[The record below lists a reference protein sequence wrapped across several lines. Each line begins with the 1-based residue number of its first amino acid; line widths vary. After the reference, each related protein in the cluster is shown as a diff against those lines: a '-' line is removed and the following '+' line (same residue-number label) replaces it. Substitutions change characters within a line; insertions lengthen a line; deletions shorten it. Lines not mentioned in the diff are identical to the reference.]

1 MTAPAPR
8 APAAPAAPA
17 TSADVVVI
25 GAGTAGAVMASYAAR
40 TGASVVLLE
49 AGPDP
54 GPWQPLAWPADLIDA
69 DRVAT
74 SHDWGYSGPAA
85 DGRVLPFPRARVMG
99 GCSSHNGCTQSIGW
113 RGDWDAWGTSSRD
126 WSSAELDRHRA
137 HAIKR
142 LRIQQ
147 PTVADLQPFQR
158 AFLDAAVAAG
168 FPHRDDLLDPDG
180 GQGVAISPVNAP
192 GSVRW
197 NSAFAYLD
205 PVRDHPNLA
214 VRANALA
221 DRIELT
227 SRPGRASRPN
237 QAAAVIAVIDGRRT
251 RIRAGQVIL
260 CAGVYGSAETL
271 LRSGIGPA
279 PDLRRLGI
287 PVAAHL
293 PGVGANLHD
302 HPTAIR
308 SFAAAPSL
316 ARELDHLNRVPDEQV
331 VAKLSTG
338 QDPTGAPYDLH
349 VFPWT
354 ERDPSVAG
362 GWRVTVPVALIRPA
376 SRGALRL
383 RSADPAVRSHAD
395 HAFLSDPTDAERLAA
410 GLAGLDPILAGL
422 PLGEELGEPPSRPA
436 AAWLRRN
443 HEHYWHPAGTCAMGD
458 GPHGVVSEA
467 GTVHGLANVRVA
479 DASIFPDVP
488 RATTAFPTV
497 LVAERMAEIT
507 FGPAPAP
514 QPSAG

>member
-1 MTAPAPR
+1 VTAPAP
-8 APAAPAAPA
+8 AA
-17 TSADVVVI
+17 SADVVVI
-25 GAGTAGAVMASYAAR
+25 GAGTAGAVLASYAAR
-40 TGASVVLLE
+40 AGASVVALE

-54 GPWQPLAWPADLIDA
+54 GPWQSPAWPADLTDA
-69 DRVAT
+69 DRVGT

-113 RGDWDAWGTSSRD
+113 RGDWDAWGASSRG
-126 WSSAELDRHRA
+126 WASAELDRHRA
-137 HAIKR
+137 HAR
-142 LRIQQ
+142 ESLRIQQ
-147 PTVADLQPFQR
+147 PSAADLQPFQR

-168 FPHRDDLLDPDG
+168 LPHRDDLLDPDG
-180 GQGVAISPVNAP
+180 GSGVAISPVNAL

-205 PVRDHPNLA
+205 PVRDRPNLT

-227 SRPGRASRPN
+227 GRTGRA
-237 QAAAVIAVIDGRRT
+237 AAMATAVIAVIDGRRT

-260 CAGVYGSAETL
+260 CAGVYGSAEIL

-287 PVAAHL
+287 PVASGL

-308 SFAAAPSL
+308 SFAAAPAL
-316 ARELDHLNRVPDEQV
+316 ARELDHLRRVPDEQV

-338 QDPTGAPYDLH
+338 QDPAGAPYDLH

-354 ERDPSVAG
+354 ERDPSVAT
-362 GWRVTVPVALIRPA
+362 GWRVVVPVALLRPA
-376 SRGALRL
+376 SRGALKL
-383 RSADPAVRSHAD
+383 RSADPAVRADAD
-395 HAFLSDPTDAERLAA
+395 HAFLADPTDTERLAA
-410 GLAGLDPILAGL
+410 GLAGLDPILAKL

-458 GPHGVVSEA
+458 GPYAVVDEA
-467 GTVHGLANVRVA
+467 GTVHGLANVRIA
-479 DASIFPDVP
+479 DASVFPDVP

-497 LVAERMAEIT
+497 LVAEHMAEMA

>member
-1 MTAPAPR
+1 VTQPA
-8 APAAPAAPA
+8 
-17 TSADVVVI
+17 SADVIIV
-25 GAGTAGAVMASYAAR
+25 GAGTAGAVLASYAAR
-40 TGASVVLLE
+40 AGATVAVLE

-54 GPWQPLAWPADLIDA
+54 GPWQALAWPADLIDA
-69 DRVAT
+69 DTVGT

-85 DGRVLPFPRARVMG
+85 DGRVLAFPRARVIG
-99 GCSSHNGCTQSIGW
+99 GCSSHNGCTQSVGW
-113 RGDWDAWGTSSRD
+113 RGDWDAWGASSPG
-126 WSSAELDRHRA
+126 WASAGLDRHRA
-137 HAIKR
+137 HAVKR

-147 PTVADLQPFQR
+147 PGVAGLQPFQR
-158 AFLDAAVAAG
+158 VFLDAAVAAG
-168 FPHRDDLLDPDG
+168 LTHRDDLLDPDG
-180 GQGVAISPVNAP
+180 GSGVAISPVNAP

-205 PVRDHPNLA
+205 PVRDHPGLT
-214 VRANALA
+214 VCANALV
-221 DRIELT
+221 DRIEFT
-227 SRPGRASRPN
+227 GRPGKPGRPGQPGRA
-237 QAAAVIAVIDGRRT
+237 AAVLAVIDGRRT

-260 CAGVYGSAETL
+260 CAGVYGSAEIL

-279 PDLRRLGI
+279 ADLRRLGI
-287 PVAAHL
+287 PVVSDL
-293 PGVGANLHD
+293 PGAGANLHD

-308 SFAAAPSL
+308 SFAAAPAL
-316 ARELDHLNRVPDEQV
+316 ARELDQLPRFPDEQV

-338 QDPTGAPYDLH
+338 QDPAGAPYDLH

-354 ERDPSVAG
+354 ERDPTAPA
-362 GWRVTVPVALIRPA
+362 GWRVVVPVALLRPA

-383 RSADPAVRSHAD
+383 RSADPAVRAHAD
-395 HAFLSDPTDAERLAA
+395 HAFLADPTDTERLAA
-410 GLAGLDPILAGL
+410 GLAALDPILASL

>member
-1 MTAPAPR
+1 VSAPA
-8 APAAPAAPA
+8 
-17 TSADVVVI
+17 SADVIVV
-25 GAGTAGAVMASYAAR
+25 GAGPAGAVLASYAAR
-40 TGASVVLLE
+40 AGASVAVLE

-54 GPWQPLAWPADLIDA
+54 GPWPSPAWPADLIDA
-69 DRVAT
+69 DTVGT

-85 DGRVLPFPRARVMG
+85 DGRVLAFPRARVIG

-113 RGDWDAWGTSSRD
+113 RGDWDAWGASNPG
-126 WSSAELDRHRA
+126 WASAGLDRHRA
-137 HAIKR
+137 HAVKR

-147 PTVADLQPFQR
+147 PSVAGLQPFQR

-168 FPHRDDLLDPDG
+168 LPHRDDLLDPG
-180 GQGVAISPVNAP
+180 GGSGVAISPVNAP

-205 PVRDHPNLA
+205 PVRDHPGLT
-214 VRANALA
+214 VCANALV
-221 DRIELT
+221 DRIEFT
-227 SRPGRASRPN
+227 GRPGRPGKPGQPGR
-237 QAAAVIAVIDGRRT
+237 AAAVLAVIDGRRT

-260 CAGVYGSAETL
+260 CAGVYGSAEIL

-279 PDLRRLGI
+279 ADLRRLGI
-287 PVAAHL
+287 PVTSDL
-293 PGVGANLHD
+293 PGAGGNLHD

-308 SFAAAPSL
+308 SFAAAPAL
-316 ARELDHLNRVPDEQV
+316 ARELDHLPRVPDEQV

-338 QDPTGAPYDLH
+338 QDPAGAPYDLH

-354 ERDPSVAG
+354 ERDPAASA
-362 GWRVTVPVALIRPA
+362 GWRVVVPVALLRPA

-383 RSADPAVRSHAD
+383 RSADPAVRAHAD
-395 HAFLSDPTDAERLAA
+395 HAFLADPTDTERLAA
-410 GLAGLDPILAGL
+410 GLAALDPILASL

-467 GTVHGLANVRVA
+467 GTVHGLANVRIA

-497 LVAERMAEIT
+497 LVAEHMAEMA

>member
-1 MTAPAPR
+1 MSAPA
-8 APAAPAAPA
+8 
-17 TSADVVVI
+17 SADVVVV
-25 GAGTAGAVMASYAAR
+25 GAGTAGAVLASYAAR
-40 TGASVVLLE
+40 AGASVAVLE

-54 GPWQPLAWPADLIDA
+54 GPWQSPAWPADLIDA
-69 DRVAT
+69 DTVGT

-85 DGRVLPFPRARVMG
+85 DGRVLAFPRARVIG
-99 GCSSHNGCTQSIGW
+99 GCSSHNGCTQSVGW
-113 RGDWDAWGTSSRD
+113 RGDWDAWGASSPG
-126 WSSAELDRHRA
+126 WASAELDRHRA
-137 HAIKR
+137 HAAGR

-147 PTVADLQPFQR
+147 PGVADLQPFQR

-168 FPHRDDLLDPDG
+168 LPHRDDLLDPDG
-180 GQGVAISPVNAP
+180 GAGVAISPVNAP

-205 PVRDHPNLA
+205 PVRDCLNLT

-227 SRPGRASRPN
+227 GRPGRAAT
-237 QAAAVIAVIDGRRT
+237 AAAVIAVIDGRRT

-260 CAGVYGSAETL
+260 CAGVYGSAEIL

-287 PVAAHL
+287 PVAANL

-362 GWRVTVPVALIRPA
+362 GWRVVVPVALIHPA

-395 HAFLSDPTDAERLAA
+395 HAFLSDPTDTERLAA
-410 GLAGLDPILAGL
+410 GLTGLDPILANL

-443 HEHYWHPAGTCAMGD
+443 HEHYWHPAGTCAMGG
-458 GPHGVVSEA
+458 GPHAVVDET
-467 GTVHGLANVRVA
+467 GTVHGLANVRIA
-479 DASIFPDVP
+479 DASVFPDVP

-497 LVAERMAEIT
+497 LVAEHLAGLA

-514 QPSAG
+514 AAPSAPQPSAG

>member
-1 MTAPAPR
+1 VTAPAP
-8 APAAPAAPA
+8 AA
-17 TSADVVVI
+17 SADVIVV
-25 GAGTAGAVMASYAAR
+25 GAGTAGAVLASYAAR
-40 TGASVVLLE
+40 TGASVVVLE

-54 GPWQPLAWPADLIDA
+54 GPWQSPAWPADLIDA
-69 DRVAT
+69 DRVGT

-113 RGDWDAWGTSSRD
+113 RGDWDAWGASSPG
-126 WSSAELDRHRA
+126 WASAELDRHRA
-137 HAIKR
+137 HAMER

-147 PTVADLQPFQR
+147 PRAADLQPFQR
-158 AFLDAAVAAG
+158 AFLDAAIAAG
-168 FPHRDDLLDPDG
+168 HPHRDDLLDPDG
-180 GQGVAISPVNAP
+180 GPGVAISPVNAP

-205 PVRDHPNLA
+205 PVRDHPSLT
-214 VRANALA
+214 VRANALV
-221 DRIELT
+221 DRIEFT
-227 SRPGRASRPN
+227 GRPGRVV
-237 QAAAVIAVIDGRRT
+237 AAAVIAVIDGRRT

-260 CAGVYGSAETL
+260 CAGVYGSAEIL
-271 LRSGIGPA
+271 LRSGAGPG
-279 PDLRRLGI
+279 PDMQRLGI
-287 PVAAHL
+287 PVVSDL
-293 PGVGANLHD
+293 PGAGANLHD

-308 SFAAAPSL
+308 SFAAPPAL
-316 ARELDHLNRVPDEQV
+316 ARELDHLRRVPDEQV

-338 QDPTGAPYDLH
+338 QDPAGAPYDLH

-354 ERDPSVAG
+354 ERDPTASA
-362 GWRVTVPVALIRPA
+362 GWRVVVPVALLRPA
-376 SRGALRL
+376 SRGALKL
-383 RSADPAVRSHAD
+383 RSADPAVRAHAD
-395 HAFLSDPTDAERLAA
+395 HAFLADPTDTERLAA
-410 GLAGLDPILAGL
+410 GLAAIDPILANL

-458 GPHGVVSEA
+458 GPHAVVDEA
-467 GTVHGLANVRVA
+467 GTVHGLANVRIA

-497 LVAERMAEIT
+497 MVAEHMAEIA
-507 FGPAPAP
+507 FGPVPAQPAP

>member
-1 MTAPAPR
+1 MSAPA
-8 APAAPAAPA
+8 
-17 TSADVVVI
+17 SADVIVV
-25 GAGTAGAVMASYAAR
+25 GAGTAGAVLASYAAR
-40 TGASVVLLE
+40 AGATVAVLE

-54 GPWQPLAWPADLIDA
+54 GPWQSPAWPADLIDA
-69 DRVAT
+69 DRVGT

-85 DGRVLPFPRARVMG
+85 DGRVLALPRARVIG

-113 RGDWDAWGTSSRD
+113 RGDWDAWGASNPG
-126 WSSAELDRHRA
+126 WGSAELDPHRA
-137 HAIKR
+137 HAVMR

-147 PTVADLQPFQR
+147 PSLADLQPFQR

-168 FPHRDDLLDPDG
+168 LPHRDDLLDPDG
-180 GQGVAISPVNAP
+180 GSGVAISPVNAS

-205 PVRDHPNLA
+205 PVRDRPCLT
-214 VRANALA
+214 VCANALA
-221 DRIELT
+221 DRIEFT
-227 SRPGRASRPN
+227 GRPGRAS
-237 QAAAVIAVIDGRRT
+237 AVIAMIDGRRT

-260 CAGVYGSAETL
+260 CAGVYGSAEIL

-279 PDLRRLGI
+279 ADLQRLGI
-287 PVAAHL
+287 PVTSDL
-293 PGVGANLHD
+293 PGAGGNLHD
-302 HPTAIR
+302 HPTAVR
-308 SFAAAPSL
+308 SFAAAPEL
-316 ARELDHLNRVPDEQV
+316 ARELDDLRRVPDEQV

-338 QDPTGAPYDLH
+338 LDPEGAPYDLH

-354 ERDPSVAG
+354 ERDPSVPA
-362 GWRVTVPVALIRPA
+362 GWRVVVPVALMRPA

-383 RSADPAVRSHAD
+383 RSADPAVRAHAD
-395 HAFLSDPTDAERLAA
+395 HAFLANPADADRLAT
-410 GLAGLDPILAGL
+410 GLAALDPILANL

-467 GTVHGLANVRVA
+467 GTVHGLANVQVA
-479 DASIFPDVP
+479 DASVFPDVP

-497 LVAERMAEIT
+497 LVAERMAEIA
-507 FGPAPAP
+507 FGPPPAP
-514 QPSAG
+514 RPSAG

>member
-1 MTAPAPR
+1 MSAPA
-8 APAAPAAPA
+8 
-17 TSADVVVI
+17 SADVVVV
-25 GAGTAGAVMASYAAR
+25 GAGTAGAVLASYAAR
-40 TGASVVLLE
+40 AGASVAVLE

-54 GPWQPLAWPADLIDA
+54 GPWQSPAWPADLIDA
-69 DRVAT
+69 DTVGT

-85 DGRVLPFPRARVMG
+85 DGRVLAFPRARVIG
-99 GCSSHNGCTQSIGW
+99 GCSSHNGCTQSVGW
-113 RGDWDAWGTSSRD
+113 RGDWDAWGASSPGWTSAD
-126 WSSAELDRHRA
+126 LDRHRA
-137 HAIKR
+137 HALIR

-147 PTVADLQPFQR
+147 PSVSDLQPFQR

-168 FPHRDDLLDPDG
+168 LTHRDDLLDPDG
-180 GQGVAISPVNAP
+180 GSGVAISPVNAP

-205 PVRDHPNLA
+205 PVRDHPGLT
-214 VRANALA
+214 VCANALV
-221 DRIELT
+221 DRIEFT
-227 SRPGRASRPN
+227 GRPGKPGRPG
-237 QAAAVIAVIDGRRT
+237 QPGHAAAVLAVIDGRRT
-251 RIRAGQVIL
+251 QIRAGQVIL
-260 CAGVYGSAETL
+260 CAGVYGSAEIL

-279 PDLRRLGI
+279 ADLRRLGI
-287 PVAAHL
+287 PVVSDL
-293 PGVGANLHD
+293 PGAGANLHD

-308 SFAAAPSL
+308 SFAAAPAL
-316 ARELDHLNRVPDEQV
+316 ARELDRLLPRFPDEQV

-338 QDPTGAPYDLH
+338 QDPAGAPYDLH

-354 ERDPSVAG
+354 ERDPTAPA
-362 GWRVTVPVALIRPA
+362 GWRVVVPVALLRPA

-383 RSADPAVRSHAD
+383 RSADPAVRAHAD
-395 HAFLSDPTDAERLAA
+395 HAFLADPTDTERLAA
-410 GLAGLDPILAGL
+410 GLAALDPILASL

>member
-1 MTAPAPR
+1 MTAPAP
-8 APAAPAAPA
+8 AA
-17 TSADVVVI
+17 SADVVVV
-25 GAGTAGAVMASYAAR
+25 GAGTAGAVLASYAAR
-40 TGASVVLLE
+40 AGASVVALE

-54 GPWQPLAWPADLIDA
+54 GPWQSPAWPADLTDA
-69 DRVAT
+69 DRVGT

-113 RGDWDAWGTSSRD
+113 RGDWDAWGASSRG
-126 WSSAELDRHRA
+126 WASAELDRHRA
-137 HAIKR
+137 HAR
-142 LRIQQ
+142 ESLRIQQ
-147 PTVADLQPFQR
+147 PSAADLQPFQR

-168 FPHRDDLLDPDG
+168 LPHRDDLLDPDG
-180 GQGVAISPVNAP
+180 GSGVAISPVNAP

-205 PVRDHPNLA
+205 PVRDRPNLT

-227 SRPGRASRPN
+227 GRTGRA
-237 QAAAVIAVIDGRRT
+237 AAAATAVIAVIDGRRT

-260 CAGVYGSAETL
+260 CAGVYGSAEIL

-287 PVAAHL
+287 PVASGL

-308 SFAAAPSL
+308 SFAAAPAL
-316 ARELDHLNRVPDEQV
+316 ARELDHLRRVPDEQV

-338 QDPTGAPYDLH
+338 QDPAGAPYDLH

-354 ERDPSVAG
+354 ERDPSVAT
-362 GWRVTVPVALIRPA
+362 GWRVVVPVALLRPA
-376 SRGALRL
+376 SRGALKL
-383 RSADPAVRSHAD
+383 RSADPAVRANAD
-395 HAFLSDPTDAERLAA
+395 HAFLADPTDTERLAA
-410 GLAGLDPILAGL
+410 GLAGLDPILAKL

-458 GPHGVVSEA
+458 GPYAVVDEA
-467 GTVHGLANVRVA
+467 GTVHGLANVRIA
-479 DASIFPDVP
+479 DASVFPDVP

-497 LVAERMAEIT
+497 LVAEHMAGIA
-507 FGPAPAP
+507 FGPPPAP
-514 QPSAG
+514 RPSDW

>member
-1 MTAPAPR
+1 VSAPA
-8 APAAPAAPA
+8 
-17 TSADVVVI
+17 SADVIVV
-25 GAGTAGAVMASYAAR
+25 GAGPAGAVLASYAAR
-40 TGASVVLLE
+40 AGASVAVLE

-54 GPWQPLAWPADLIDA
+54 GPWPSPAWPADLIDA
-69 DRVAT
+69 DTVGT

-85 DGRVLPFPRARVMG
+85 DGRVLAFPRARVIG
-99 GCSSHNGCTQSIGW
+99 GCSSHNGCTQSVGW
-113 RGDWDAWGTSSRD
+113 RGDWDAWGASSPG
-126 WSSAELDRHRA
+126 WASAGLDRHRA
-137 HAIKR
+137 HAVKR

-147 PTVADLQPFQR
+147 PSVAGLQPFQR

-168 FPHRDDLLDPDG
+168 LPHRDDLLDPG
-180 GQGVAISPVNAP
+180 GGSGVAISPVNAP

-205 PVRDHPNLA
+205 PVRDHPGLT
-214 VRANALA
+214 VCANALV
-221 DRIELT
+221 DRIEFT
-227 SRPGRASRPN
+227 GRPGRPGKPGQPGR
-237 QAAAVIAVIDGRRT
+237 AAAVIAVIDGRRT

-260 CAGVYGSAETL
+260 CAGVYGSAEIL

-279 PDLRRLGI
+279 ADLRRLGI
-287 PVAAHL
+287 PVTSDL
-293 PGVGANLHD
+293 PGAGGNLHD

-308 SFAAAPSL
+308 SFAAAPAL
-316 ARELDHLNRVPDEQV
+316 ARELDHLPRVPDEQV

-338 QDPTGAPYDLH
+338 QDPAGAPYDLH

-354 ERDPSVAG
+354 ERDPAVAT
-362 GWRVTVPVALIRPA
+362 GWRVVVPVAL
-376 SRGALRL
+376 L
-383 RSADPAVRSHAD
+383 
-395 HAFLSDPTDAERLAA
+395 RLAA
-410 GLAGLDPILAGL
+410 GLAALDPILASL

-467 GTVHGLANVRVA
+467 GTVHGLANVRIA

-497 LVAERMAEIT
+497 LVAEHMAEMA

>member
-1 MTAPAPR
+1 
-8 APAAPAAPA
+8 
-17 TSADVVVI
+17 V
-25 GAGTAGAVMASYAAR
+25 
-40 TGASVVLLE
+40 
-49 AGPDP
+49 
-54 GPWQPLAWPADLIDA
+54 
-69 DRVAT
+69 
-74 SHDWGYSGPAA
+74 
-85 DGRVLPFPRARVMG
+85 
-99 GCSSHNGCTQSIGW
+99 
-113 RGDWDAWGTSSRD
+113 
-126 WSSAELDRHRA
+126 
-137 HAIKR
+137 KR

-147 PTVADLQPFQR
+147 PGVAGLQPFQR
-158 AFLDAAVAAG
+158 VFLDAAVAAG
-168 FPHRDDLLDPDG
+168 LTHRDDLLDPDG
-180 GQGVAISPVNAP
+180 GSGVAISPVNAP

-205 PVRDHPNLA
+205 PVRDHPGLT
-214 VRANALA
+214 VCANALV
-221 DRIELT
+221 DRIEFT
-227 SRPGRASRPN
+227 GRPGKPGRPG
-237 QAAAVIAVIDGRRT
+237 QPGRVAAVLAVIDGRRT

-260 CAGVYGSAETL
+260 CAGVYGSAEIL

-279 PDLRRLGI
+279 ADLRRLGI
-287 PVAAHL
+287 PVVSDL
-293 PGVGANLHD
+293 PGAGANLHD

-308 SFAAAPSL
+308 SFAAAPAL
-316 ARELDHLNRVPDEQV
+316 ARELDRLPRFPDEQV

-338 QDPTGAPYDLH
+338 QDPAGAPYDLH

-354 ERDPSVAG
+354 ERDPTAPA
-362 GWRVTVPVALIRPA
+362 GWRVVVPVALLRPA
-376 SRGALRL
+376 SRGAMRL
-383 RSADPAVRSHAD
+383 RSADPAVRAHAD
-395 HAFLSDPTDAERLAA
+395 HAFLADPTDTERLAA
-410 GLAGLDPILAGL
+410 GLAALDPILASL

>member
-1 MTAPAPR
+1 VSSPA
-8 APAAPAAPA
+8 
-17 TSADVVVI
+17 SADVIVV
-25 GAGTAGAVMASYAAR
+25 GAGTSGAVLASYAAR
-40 TGASVVLLE
+40 AGASVAVLE

-54 GPWQPLAWPADLIDA
+54 GPWPSPAWPADLIDA
-69 DRVAT
+69 DTVGT
-74 SHDWGYSGPAA
+74 SHDWGYSGPGA
-85 DGRVLPFPRARVMG
+85 DGRVLAFPRARVIG

-113 RGDWDAWGTSSRD
+113 RGDWDAWGASSPG
-126 WSSAELDRHRA
+126 WASAELDRHRS
-137 HAIKR
+137 HAVKR
-142 LRIQQ
+142 LRVQQ
-147 PTVADLQPFQR
+147 PGVADLQPFQR

-168 FPHRDDLLDPDG
+168 LPHRDDLLDPDG
-180 GQGVAISPVNAP
+180 GSGVAISPVNAP

-205 PVRDHPNLA
+205 PVRDHPFLT
-214 VRANALA
+214 VYANALV
-221 DRIELT
+221 DRIEFT
-227 SRPGRASRPN
+227 GRPGQPGR
-237 QAAAVIAVIDGRRT
+237 AAAVIAVIDGRRT

-260 CAGVYGSAETL
+260 CAGVYGSAEIL

-279 PDLRRLGI
+279 ADLRRLGI
-287 PVAAHL
+287 PVVSDL
-293 PGVGANLHD
+293 PGTGANLHD

-308 SFAAAPSL
+308 SFAAAPAL
-316 ARELDHLNRVPDEQV
+316 ARELDHLPRVPDEQV

-338 QDPTGAPYDLH
+338 QDPAGAPYDLH

-354 ERDPSVAG
+354 ERDPTVPA
-362 GWRVTVPVALIRPA
+362 GWRVVVPVALLQPV

-383 RSADPAVRSHAD
+383 RSADPAVRGHAD
-395 HAFLSDPTDAERLAA
+395 HAFLADPTDTERLAA
-410 GLAGLDPILAGL
+410 GLAALDPILASL

-488 RATTAFPTV
+488 RSTTAFPTV
-497 LVAERMAEIT
+497 LVAERMAEIA

-514 QPSAG
+514 EPSAG